1 MPTYLVNADEATIE
15 KYKAANEV
23 DAYKVEDGKTV
34 YFDQDLPLRK
44 VIVANDAGAGC
55 GRRQP
60 DAYEQIFSKT
70 TRIQVYANGFQY
82 QRRHG
87 LVQHHR
93 RLRALLPEP
102 PLRHRRQWHD
112 RGRQPGYQVVDEETF
127 KDIQTKDGEYLN
139 TWYEILP
146 ESVVNGT
153 AAPRSV
159 PLIIGFAG
167 TNDDPL
173 QFAEE
178 LGLIHLTEVEDVAVV
193 SPGHEGIFET
203 LDGTDG
209 V

>member
-1 MPTYLVNADEATIE
+1 MTE
-15 KYKAANEV
+15 
-23 DAYKVEDGKTV
+23 GGS
-34 YFDQDLPLRK
+34 Q
-44 VIVANDAGAGC
+44 VI
-55 GRRQP
+55 
-60 DAYEQIFSKT
+60 K
-70 TRIQVYANGFQY
+70 
-82 QRRHG
+82 
-87 LVQHHR
+87 
-93 RLRALLPEP
+93 
-102 PLRHRRQWHD
+102 
-112 RGRQPGYQVVDEETF
+112 VVDEETF

-153 AAPRSV
+153 AAPGSV

-209 V
+209 VEYETQPKLIAYMLEKYPALDPHPRLCHRLLPRRPHHAEGRHGCAGNPGCRRAHGCQPVHHHRGTGAAPGRDEDPPSCS